1 MAVSVAGSG
10 IASYY
15 DYKYPFSSGKYVAQ
29 YIKDNYSNKN
39 IKIIGYHDYSAETV
53 AGYLNRDIYYPE
65 MKMYGKFV
73 NLETR
78 NKNLLLVDAFK
89 DIDSIIDDGEIFLFV
104 KDQEPI
110 TKQEEDKINNKYYEV
125 KEVKF
130 ENSIV
135 YRENFYLY
143 EFIKSGKS

>member
-1 MAVSVAGSG
+1 L
-10 IASYY
+10 
-15 DYKYPFSSGKYVAQ
+15 VAQ
-29 YIKDNYSNKN
+29 YISDNYSGKN

-65 MKMYGKFV
+65 MKQYGKFV
-73 NLETR
+73 NWETR
-78 NKNLLLVDAFK
+78 NKNLSLVDAFK
-89 DIDSIIDDGEIFLFV
+89 DIDSIVNDGEIFLFV

-110 TKQEEDKINNKYYEV
+110 TKQEEDEIKNEYYEV

-135 YRENFYLY
+135 SRENFYLY
-143 EFIKSGKS
+143 EFIKSGNR